1 MRVND
6 ERVSNCARCHRSDW
20 SRRFPFSES
29 DPHRAHQA
37 WDARRAELNAPF
49 SDWLSRNAQSTQD
62 KFPERN
68 AQSIQV
74 KIPERITPP
83 PSRRPKMERE
93 RPVERVR
100 DRKPIESN
108 AVQGTNNRVKKRL
121 LAYGGLVIGILACF
135 AIGAEVAGGD
145 RIQAASAK
153 PTSLPIATTSPS
165 VESSASPSPSQKPAS
180 TELVSDYQHWSL
192 AKAVADA
199 RKRQVGA
206 VTYTDL
212 SDLNRSP
219 SHLGNWKVCS
229 QWPDA
234 GAKSTGTVTFS
245 VLKTNEACASPPRPH
260 PHHDTSS
267 KGSTDSSSGG
277 STSTA
282 DSSPASGSSTT
293 TQLCDIRSNAGNC
306 YHAGEFC
313 RNLDVGETT
322 TDAAG
327 REITCDYEAGANRWH
342 Y

>member
-1 MRVND
+1 MRVNG
-6 ERVSNCARCHRSDW
+6 EGVSNCSRCHKSDW
-20 SRRFPFSES
+20 SRRF
-29 DPHRAHQA
+29 DPQQA
-37 WDARRAELNAPF
+37 QQEARETRRAEMKARL
-49 SDWLSRNAQSTQD
+49 SDWFSRNNPSTQD
-62 KFPERN
+62 EIPERN

-83 PSRRPKMERE
+83 PPLRPKVERE
-93 RPVERVR
+93 RPVGHVR
-100 DRKPIESN
+100 NGKLLESN
-108 AVQGTNNRVKKRL
+108 TAQSANNRVRKRL
-121 LAYGGLVIGILACF
+121 LAYGVLAVGAVACF
-135 AIGAEVAGGD
+135 AIGAGGAD
-145 RIQAASAK
+145 GDQVQAASAK
-153 PTSLPIATTSPS
+153 PTASPSATASPS
-165 VESSASPSPSQKPAS
+165 VESSVSPSPSLNPAPTKP
-180 TELVSDYQHWSL
+180 VSDYQHWNL

-199 RKRQVGA
+199 RKHHVGP

-234 GAKSTGTVTFS
+234 GAESTGTVTFS

-260 PHHDTSS
+260 SHHDTSS
-267 KGSTDSSSGG
+267 QGSTDPSSGG

-313 RNLDVGETT
+313 RSIDMGETT